1 MEVFTYEDYIKSIH
15 TLRLNNVFQL
25 AEEGESYNFGEVENK
40 EQIFKIVSK
49 LMEKVLKNEREI
61 SSIINNYIE
70 FEEKIK
76 AKDLERY
83 EEKVITKK
91 KIDRKNIVYKMK
103 NKNIFFLFR
112 ETEKIN
118 NNILFEVLNYCV
130 NIIYSWNAEL
140 KAKTEIEYPIVIPT
154 LIYTGDEEVEI
165 EDNFSKMQISDYI
178 FENYEIDFK
187 YNIIEKNKFSVENL
201 IKENT
206 LFSYVLAL
214 GKVNNNKEFKMM
226 LAKILNSSKEKK
238 RIKGGLY
245 KILEVIFRKLTNY
258 DLTEKEIYEIKNII
272 VKYFLDTNCTK
283 EKVIKYLKLTKEEQK
298 IYLDQ

>member
-1 MEVFTYEDYIKSIH
+1 MEVFTYDDYIKSIH

-91 KIDRKNIVYKMK
+91 KIDRKNKKKKMK

-187 YNIIEKNKFSVENL
+187 YNVIEKNKFSVENL

-245 KILEVIFRKLTNY
+245 KILEVIFRKLTKY

>member
-187 YNIIEKNKFSVENL
+187 YNVIEKNKFSVENL

>member
-1 MEVFTYEDYIKSIH
+1 MEVFTYDDYIKSIH

-187 YNIIEKNKFSVENL
+187 YNVIEKNKFSVENL

-283 EKVIKYLKLTKEEQK
+283 EKIIKYLKLTKEEQK

>member
-1 MEVFTYEDYIKSIH
+1 MEVFTYDDYIKSIH

-298 IYLDQ
+298 IYLGL

>member
-1 MEVFTYEDYIKSIH
+1 MEVFTYDDYIKSIH

-187 YNIIEKNKFSVENL
+187 YNVIEKNKFSVENL

>member
-1 MEVFTYEDYIKSIH
+1 MEVFTYDDYIKSIH

-187 YNIIEKNKFSVENL
+187 YNVIEKNKFSVENL

-298 IYLDQ
+298 IYLDL

>member
-187 YNIIEKNKFSVENL
+187 YNVIEKNKFSVENL

-298 IYLDQ
+298 IYLDL